1 MSEEDTAVGMS
12 DINDR
17 DSNSL
22 TGIVVDGL
30 IGAVGGAV
38 GTGLMTLVLMAASTL
53 GAFDLGSF
61 ATLAETSGVA
71 ALAPAY
77 ANAIGYV
84 IFLLGGM
91 VTWPLLFASIGRY
104 LPGETFAAAGASYG
118 FVLWTGFVLAFYTGY
133 SGVQLPLYV
142 VATLLGHVAYGFGL
156 GSVLD
161 YLGDREEP
169 LV

>member
-1 MSEEDTAVGMS
+1 MAENDPAVGMS

-22 TGIVVDGL
+22 AGIVVDGI

-38 GTGLMTLVLMAASTL
+38 GTGLMTLVFMAASTL
-53 GAFDLGSF
+53 GAFDLTSF
-61 ATLAETSGVA
+61 TVLAEMSGVA
-71 ALAPAY
+71 SVAPQY

-91 VTWPLLFASIGRY
+91 ITWPLLFASLGRY
-104 LPGETFAAAGASYG
+104 LPGETFAKAGAFYG
-118 FVLWTGFVLAFYTGY
+118 FILWTGFVFAFYTGY
-133 SGVQLPLYV
+133 SGIQLPLYV
-142 VATLLGHVAYGFGL
+142 VASLIGHVAYGFGL

-161 YLGDREEP
+161 YLGEREQP

>member
-1 MSEEDTAVGMS
+1 MAENDTVGMS
-12 DINDR
+12 DIEKR

-22 TGIVVDGL
+22 AGIVVDGL

-38 GTGLMTLVLMAASTL
+38 GTGLMTLVFMAASTL
-53 GAFDLGSF
+53 GGFDLTSF
-61 ATLAETSGVA
+61 EVLAEMSGLV
-71 ALAPAY
+71 ALAPEY

-91 VTWPLLFASIGRY
+91 VTWPLLFASLGRY
-104 LPGETFAAAGASYG
+104 LPGETFAKAGVFYG
-118 FVLWTGFVLAFYTGY
+118 FILWTGFVLAFYTGY
-133 SGVQLPLYV
+133 SGIQLPLYV
-142 VATLLGHVAYGFGL
+142 VASFVAHVAYGFGL

-161 YLGDREEP
+161 YLGEREQP

>member
-1 MSEEDTAVGMS
+1 MAENDATVGVSELDERDT
-12 DINDR
+12 
-17 DSNSL
+17 NSL
-22 TGIVVDGL
+22 SGIVVDGV

-38 GTGLMTLVLMAASTL
+38 GTGLMTLVFMAASTL
-53 GAFDLGSF
+53 GAFDLTSF
-61 ATLAETSGVA
+61 TILAEMSGLA

-91 VTWPLLFASIGRY
+91 VTWPLLFASLGQY
-104 LPGETFAAAGASYG
+104 LPGDTFAKAGVFYG
-118 FVLWTGFVLAFYTGY
+118 FILWTGFVLAFYTGY
-133 SGVQLPLYV
+133 SGIQLPLYAA
-142 VATLLGHVAYGFGL
+142 ATLVGHVAYGFGL

-161 YLGDREEP
+161 YLGEREGP